1 MKRLMICF
9 FIVLLLQVQQGY
21 SQSVAGS
28 NRLTY
33 RVAILAPLY
42 LDSVFNT
49 TGTFKYKQGMP
60 RFMMPG
66 LDFVNGARI
75 ALDSMVLSDGK
86 VEAVIYDT
94 RSYHHPLNQLIQR
107 HTLDSFQLLIG
118 AVKDNEYKT
127 LAEFALNK
135 QIPFVSAIYP
145 NDGGVTRNPFV
156 ILMNSTLRAHCEAIY
171 SFILQNHGTDKIF
184 LCRQNGI
191 QEDRVAGY
199 FKQINEQ
206 DGKPLLPIQTIRFDS
221 LPNTELLRKKLDS
234 NRNTILIGGS
244 LDEKFATALAQSSA
258 DLVQQRYPIKLMGMP
273 NWDGFKSLTE
283 KEELKNFPVYYTS
296 PYYNAKTDSFSRMLT
311 NHYQQRMN
319 GKPTD
324 MAFRGFETVYLF
336 TQLLTLFPDEFMS
349 HLNDKS
355 VRVFNDY
362 NFKPV
367 SNGTGPSVMPDYF
380 ENKHLYF
387 LQILNGTISKAW

>member
-1 MKRLMICF
+1 MKRLMILIF
-9 FIVLLLQVQQGY
+9 LGLLLHLHYGY
-21 SQSVAGS
+21 SQPVSGN
-28 NRLTY
+28 NRTSY

-42 LDSVFNT
+42 LDSVFNA
-49 TGTFKYKQGMP
+49 TGSFKYKQGMP

-66 LDFVNGARI
+66 LDFVNGARV
-75 ALDSMVLSDGK
+75 ALDSMVLNDGS
-86 VEAVIYDT
+86 VEAVFFDT
-94 RSYHHPLNQLIQR
+94 RSYLHPLNQLIQR
-107 HTLDSFQLLIG
+107 HQLDSFQLLIG

-145 NDGGVTRNPFV
+145 NDGGITSNPFV

-171 SFILQNHGTDKIF
+171 SYILQNHGTDKIF
-184 LCRQNGI
+184 LCRQNGV

-199 FKQINEQ
+199 FRQINEQ
-206 DGKPLLPIQTIRFDS
+206 DGKPLLPIQPFRFDS
-221 LPNTELLRKKLDS
+221 LPNSELLRKKLDS

-258 DLVQQRYPIKLMGMP
+258 DLVQQHYPIKLMGMP
-273 NWDGFKSLTE
+273 NWDGFKTLLE
-283 KEELKNFPVYYTS
+283 KEELKNFPIYYTS

-311 NHYQQRMN
+311 NHYLQRMN

-324 MAFRGFETVYLF
+324 MAFRGFESVYLF

-367 SNGTGPSVMPDYF
+367 THGTDMQSIPDYF

-387 LQILNGTISKAW
+387 LQILNGSISKAW